1 MIYYCANGEYA
12 LKYEINFN
20 EDDLKRLQ
28 NECVIACGRKRRKK
42 THVSVLYKRPDEFIY
57 EIDSKEVGYREDFY
71 GDVPIYEKTY
81 IEYEKPKLYYIING
95 IINGNINWLMTLYKI
110 NITKEEYSFDRE
122 ISIKLKELSMI
133 DDTEVDKKI
142 KKYSELKSLMEEKEY
157 NKKQIPIEEY
167 YKKVMNAI
175 TIKLTGKISLE
186 TIRSVEEFLGYK
198 LNIDEKEELVKT
210 LKKTNESIW

>member
-1 MIYYCANGEYA
+1 MIYYCTNGEYA
-12 LKYEINFN
+12 LKYEVNFN
-20 EDDLKRLQ
+20 EDNLKKLQ
-28 NECVIACGRKRRKK
+28 NECVIACGRKSCKK
-42 THVSVLYKRPDEFIY
+42 THVSVLHKRNDEFIY

-95 IINGNINWLMTLYKI
+95 IINGNVSSLINLYQI
-110 NITKEEYSFDRE
+110 DVNKEEYSFDRD

-133 DDTEVDKKI
+133 DDIEVDKKI

-167 YKKVMNAI
+167 YKKVKDAI

-186 TIRSVEEFLGYK
+186 TVKSVEKFLGYK
-198 LNIDEKEELVKT
+198 LNIDEKEELVKV
-210 LKKTNESIW
+210 LRRKNESK

>member
-1 MIYYCANGEYA
+1 MIYYCTNGGYA
-12 LKYEINFN
+12 LKYEVNFN
-20 EDDLKRLQ
+20 EDELKKLQ

-42 THVSVLYKRPDEFIY
+42 AHVSVLYKRPDEFIY

-95 IINGNINWLMTLYKI
+95 IINGNINWLITLYQI
-110 NITKEEYSFDRE
+110 DVTKEEYSFDKD

-133 DDTEVDKKI
+133 GDTDVDKKI

-167 YKKVMNAI
+167 YKKVKDAI

-186 TIRSVEEFLGYK
+186 TVRSVEEFLGYK

-210 LKKTNESIW
+210 LNKTNENIC

>member
-1 MIYYCANGEYA
+1 MIYYCTNGEYA
-12 LKYEINFN
+12 LKYEVNFN
-20 EDDLKRLQ
+20 EDELKKLQ
-28 NECVIACGRKRRKK
+28 NECVIACGRKRHKRAY
-42 THVSVLYKRPDEFIY
+42 VSVLYKRPDEFIY

-95 IINGNINWLMTLYKI
+95 IINGNINWLITLYQI
-110 NITKEEYSFDRE
+110 DVTKKEYSFDRD

-142 KKYSELKSLMEEKEY
+142 KKYSELKSLMEEKEC

-167 YKKVMNAI
+167 YKKVKDAI

-186 TIRSVEEFLGYK
+186 TVRSVEEFLGYK

-210 LKKTNESIW
+210 LNKTNENIC